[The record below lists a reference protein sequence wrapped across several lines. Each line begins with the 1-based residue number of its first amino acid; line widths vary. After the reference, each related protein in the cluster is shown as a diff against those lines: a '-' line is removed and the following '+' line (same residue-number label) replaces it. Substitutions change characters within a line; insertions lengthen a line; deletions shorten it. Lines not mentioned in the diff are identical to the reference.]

1 MKKLVNI
8 TLTGTCLFLAGIT
21 ITLTEIIGVYSA
33 KIITLILFTLGGIF
47 SILFSKA
54 NKEREVASKFQ
65 LIQGVG
71 LIISVVVIISFSN
84 SLLSFLMSMAYFIL
98 LFGLFEILFS
108 FSVLNSKNRIHK
120 SILTYRI
127 VAGFITS
134 IGAMI
139 LLLTTFSSEYMGLM
153 FAGFL
158 TLLIGLSN
166 IIFAERIKRFL

>member
-8 TLTGTCLFLAGIT
+8 TLTGICLFLAGIS
-21 ITLTEIIGVYSA
+21 ITLTENIGVNNA
-33 KIITLILFTLGGIF
+33 KIITLTLLTLGGVF

-65 LIQGVG
+65 MIQGIA
-71 LIISVVVIISFSN
+71 LIVSAVVIAFIPD
-84 SLLSFLMSMAYFIL
+84 SLLSFLMCMAYFIL

-108 FSVLNSKNRIHK
+108 FSVLNSKNRTHK
-120 SILTYRI
+120 SILMYR
-127 VAGFITS
+127 VAAGFITS
-134 IGAMI
+134 IGAMA
-139 LLLTTFSSEYMGLM
+139 LLLTTFSNEHTGLL

-166 IIFAERIKRFL
+166 MIFAVRIKRLV